1 MVVHIQD
8 EQEVANF
15 KYFWQRWGR
24 WIFAILVILSLA
36 YLGYVLY
43 QSHLRSNDEKA
54 AVIFETFVTQAAA
67 NNMAESKKALI
78 QLQEKYPET
87 MNTTQATLMM
97 AGSAFDDG
105 KYDEAIRHLQWV
117 KARQHDDLLQTIV
130 AQRLASVYLQ
140 QSKYNEAL
148 QALDVKVTDE
158 FKPVLLETKGD
169 VLQAQKK
176 NAEAV
181 AAYQQALNLLS
192 KDSVQREIIQ
202 MKISSLS

>member
-192 KDSVQREIIQ
+192 KDSVQREVIQ

>member
-43 QSHLRSNDEKA
+43 QSHLRSNNEKA
-54 AVIFETFVTQAAA
+54 AEVFDTFISQASA
-67 NNMAESKKALI
+67 NNLTESKKALV
-78 QLQEKYPET
+78 QLQEKYPDT
-87 MNTTQATLMM
+87 MNATQATLMM

>member
-24 WIFAILVILSLA
+24 WIVAILVILSLA

>member
-54 AVIFETFVTQAAA
+54 AVIFETFVTQARA

-87 MNTTQATLMM
+87 INTTQATLMM

-130 AQRLASVYLQ
+130 AQRLTSVYLQ

-148 QALDVKVTDE
+148 QALDVKVTDA

-181 AAYQQALNLLS
+181 AIYQQALNLLS
-192 KDSVQREIIQ
+192 KDSVQREFIQ
-202 MKISSLS
+202 LKISSLS

>member
-54 AVIFETFVTQAAA
+54 AVIFETFVTQAGA

-148 QALDVKVTDE
+148 QALDVKVTDA

-181 AAYQQALNLLS
+181 AIYQQALNLSS

-202 MKISSLS
+202 LKISSLS

>member
-54 AVIFETFVTQAAA
+54 AVIFETFVTQARA

-87 MNTTQATLMM
+87 INTTQATLMM

-148 QALDVKVTDE
+148 QALDVKVTDA

-181 AAYQQALNLLS
+181 AIYQQALNLLS
-192 KDSVQREIIQ
+192 KDSVQREFIQ
-202 MKISSLS
+202 LKISSLS

>member
-54 AVIFETFVTQAAA
+54 AVIFETFVTQARA

-148 QALDVKVTDE
+148 QALDVKVTDA

-181 AAYQQALNLLS
+181 AIYQQALNLLS
-192 KDSVQREIIQ
+192 KDSVQREFIQ
-202 MKISSLS
+202 LKISSLS

>member
-54 AVIFETFVTQAAA
+54 AVIFETFVTQAGA

-148 QALDVKVTDE
+148 QALDVKVTDA

-181 AAYQQALNLLS
+181 AIYQQALNLLS
-192 KDSVQREIIQ
+192 KDSVQREFIQ
-202 MKISSLS
+202 LKISSLS

>member
-15 KYFWQRWGR
+15 KYFWQRCGR

-43 QSHLRSNDEKA
+43 QSHLRSNNEKA
-54 AVIFETFVTQAAA
+54 AEVFDTFISQASA
-67 NNMAESKKALI
+67 NNLTESKKALV
-78 QLQEKYPET
+78 QLQEKYPDT
-87 MNTTQATLMM
+87 MNATQATLMM

-130 AQRLASVYLQ
+130 AQRLATVYLQ
-140 QSKYNEAL
+140 QGKYNEAL
-148 QALDVKVTDE
+148 QALDVKVTNE
-158 FKPVLLETKGD
+158 LKPVLLETKGD

-176 NAEAV
+176 NTEAV

-192 KDSVQREIIQ
+192 KDSVQREVIQ

>member
-15 KYFWQRWGR
+15 KYFWHRWGR
-24 WIFAILVILSLA
+24 WIFAVLVVLALA

-43 QSHLRSNDEKA
+43 QGHIRSNNEKA
-54 AVIFETFVTQAAA
+54 AAVFDTFVTQAGA
-67 NNMAESKKALI
+67 NNIAESKKALM
-78 QLQEKYPET
+78 QLQQEYPDT
-87 MNTTQATLMM
+87 MNATQATLMM

-117 KARQHDDLLQTIV
+117 KGKQHDDLLQTIV
-130 AQRLASVYLQ
+130 AQRLATVYLQ
-140 QSKYNEAL
+140 QGKYNDAL
-148 QALDVKVTDE
+148 QALDIQVTSQ
-158 FKPVLLETKGD
+158 FKPVLLETRGD
-169 VLQAQKK
+169 ILQAQKK

-192 KDSVQREIIQ
+192 KDSVQREVLQ

>member
-43 QSHLRSNDEKA
+43 QSHLRSNNEKA
-54 AVIFETFVTQAAA
+54 AEVFDTFISQASA
-67 NNMAESKKALI
+67 NNLTESKKALV
-78 QLQEKYPET
+78 QLQEKYPDT
-87 MNTTQATLMM
+87 MNATQATLMM

-130 AQRLASVYLQ
+130 AQRLATVYLQ
-140 QSKYNEAL
+140 QGKYNEAL
-148 QALDVKVTDE
+148 QSLDVKVTNE
-158 FKPVLLETKGD
+158 LKPVLLETKGD

-176 NAEAV
+176 NTEAV

-192 KDSVQREIIQ
+192 KDSVQREVIQ

>member
-54 AVIFETFVTQAAA
+54 AVIFETFVTQAGA

-148 QALDVKVTDE
+148 QALDVKVTDA

-181 AAYQQALNLLS
+181 AIYQQALNLLS

-202 MKISSLS
+202 LKISSLS

>member
-43 QSHLRSNDEKA
+43 QSHLRSNNEKA
-54 AVIFETFVTQAAA
+54 AEVFDTFISQASA
-67 NNMAESKKALI
+67 NNLTESKKALV
-78 QLQEKYPET
+78 QLQEKYPAT
-87 MNTTQATLMM
+87 MNATQATLMM

-130 AQRLASVYLQ
+130 AQRLATVYLQ
-140 QSKYNEAL
+140 QGKYNEAL
-148 QALDVKVTDE
+148 QALDVKVTNE
-158 FKPVLLETKGD
+158 LKPVLLETKGD

-176 NAEAV
+176 NTEAV
-181 AAYQQALNLLS
+181 AAYQQVLNLLS
-192 KDSVQREIIQ
+192 KDSVQREVIQ

>member
-24 WIFAILVILSLA
+24 WIFAVLLLLALA

-43 QSHLRSNDEKA
+43 QGHIRNNNEKA
-54 AVIFETFVTQAAA
+54 AAVFETFVTQANA
-67 NNMAESKKALI
+67 NNMAESKKALM
-78 QLQEKYPET
+78 QLQEKYPDT
-87 MNTTQATLMM
+87 MNATQATLMM
-97 AGSAFDDG
+97 AGSAFDEH

-117 KARQHDDLLQTIV
+117 KDRQKDDLLQTIV
-130 AQRLASVYLQ
+130 AQRLATVYLQ
-140 QSKYNEAL
+140 QGKYNEAL
-148 QALDVKVTDE
+148 QALDINVVAQ
-158 FKPVLLETKGD
+158 FKPILLETKGD

-176 NAEAV
+176 KTEAM
-181 AAYQQALNLLS
+181 AAYQQALNLLD
-192 KDSVQREIIQ
+192 KDSVQRDVLQ

>member
-148 QALDVKVTDE
+148 QALDVKVTDA

>member
-15 KYFWQRWGR
+15 KYFWHRWGR
-24 WIFAILVILSLA
+24 WIFAVLVVLALA

-43 QSHLRSNDEKA
+43 QGHIRSNNEKA
-54 AVIFETFVTQAAA
+54 AEVFNTFVTQAGA
-67 NNMAESKKALI
+67 NNIAESKKALM
-78 QLQEKYPET
+78 QLQQEYPDT
-87 MNTTQATLMM
+87 MNATQATLMM

-117 KARQHDDLLQTIV
+117 KGKQQDDLLQTIV
-130 AQRLASVYLQ
+130 AQRLATVYLQ
-140 QSKYNEAL
+140 QGKYSDAL
-148 QALDVKVTDE
+148 QALDIQVTSQ
-158 FKPVLLETKGD
+158 FKPVLLETRGD
-169 VLQAQKK
+169 ILQAQKK

-192 KDSVQREIIQ
+192 KDSVQREVLQ

>member
-54 AVIFETFVTQAAA
+54 AVIFETFVTQADA

-148 QALDVKVTDE
+148 QALDVKVTDK

-181 AAYQQALNLLS
+181 ATYQQALNLLS

-202 MKISSLS
+202 LKISTLS

>member
-148 QALDVKVTDE
+148 QALDVKVTDA

-181 AAYQQALNLLS
+181 AIYQQALNLLS

-202 MKISSLS
+202 LKISSLS

>member
-148 QALDVKVTDE
+148 QALDVKVTDA

-181 AAYQQALNLLS
+181 AIYQQALNLLS
-192 KDSVQREIIQ
+192 KDSVQREFIQ
-202 MKISSLS
+202 LKISSLS

>member
-43 QSHLRSNDEKA
+43 QSHLRSNNEKA
-54 AVIFETFVTQAAA
+54 AEVFDTFISQASA
-67 NNMAESKKALI
+67 NNLTESKKALA
-78 QLQEKYPET
+78 QLQEKYPDT
-87 MNTTQATLMM
+87 MNATQATLMM

-130 AQRLASVYLQ
+130 AQRLATVYLQ
-140 QSKYNEAL
+140 QGKYNEAL
-148 QALDVKVTDE
+148 QALDVKVTNE
-158 FKPVLLETKGD
+158 LKPVLLETKGD

-176 NAEAV
+176 NTEAV

-192 KDSVQREIIQ
+192 KDSVQREVIQ

>member
-24 WIFAILVILSLA
+24 WIFAILFILSLA

-54 AVIFETFVTQAAA
+54 AVIFETFVTQAGA

-148 QALDVKVTDE
+148 QALDVKVTDA

-181 AAYQQALNLLS
+181 AIYQQALNLLS

-202 MKISSLS
+202 LKISSLS

>member
-24 WIFAILVILSLA
+24 WIFAMLVILSLA

-43 QSHLRSNDEKA
+43 QSHLRSNNEKA
-54 AVIFETFVTQAAA
+54 AEVFDTFISQASA
-67 NNMAESKKALI
+67 NNLTESKKALV
-78 QLQEKYPET
+78 QLQEKYPDT
-87 MNTTQATLMM
+87 MNATQATLMM

-130 AQRLASVYLQ
+130 AQRLATVYLQ
-140 QSKYNEAL
+140 QGKYNEAL
-148 QALDVKVTDE
+148 QALDVKVTNE
-158 FKPVLLETKGD
+158 LKPVLLETKGD

-176 NAEAV
+176 NTEAV

-192 KDSVQREIIQ
+192 KDSVQREVIQ

>member
-43 QSHLRSNDEKA
+43 QSHLRSNNEKA
-54 AVIFETFVTQAAA
+54 AEVFDTFISQASA
-67 NNMAESKKALI
+67 NNLTESKKALV
-78 QLQEKYPET
+78 QLQEKYPDT
-87 MNTTQATLMM
+87 MNAIQATLMM

-130 AQRLASVYLQ
+130 AQRLATVYLQ
-140 QSKYNEAL
+140 QGKYNEAL
-148 QALDVKVTDE
+148 QALDVKVTNE
-158 FKPVLLETKGD
+158 LKPVLLETKGD

-176 NAEAV
+176 NTEAV

-192 KDSVQREIIQ
+192 KDSVQREVIQ

>member
-181 AAYQQALNLLS
+181 AIYQQALNLLS

-202 MKISSLS
+202 LKISSLS